1 MTDWKEEITKW
12 LTSGSDKS
20 EDPIDLIWNI
30 REEHGTIIADH
41 PKVPF
46 TLYISIDTHFVRMSV
61 FTGLNT
67 ALLDPV
73 QRLDISRK
81 LLFLNDRID
90 LVKYVIRGINEEIVL
105 RSELDL
111 IAIAKKEEFDDA
123 LTGLITALFLMIKE
137 FKLEEQF
144 NKELSERVILMI
156 KERME
161 KGATKQDLLD
171 FLINKV
177 GMDSNSADRLL
188 DEIIKSTKEV
198 PIAPENLS
206 AYQ

>member
-1 MTDWKEEITKW
+1 MTDWKEEITQW

-20 EDPIDLIWNI
+20 EDPIDLIWNV
-30 REEHGTIIADH
+30 REENGTLIADH

-46 TLYISIDTHFVRMSV
+46 SLYISIDTHFVRMSV

-90 LVKYVIRGINEEIVL
+90 LVKYVIRGLNEEIVL

-111 IAIAKKEEFDDA
+111 IAIAKKEFDDV

-171 FLINKV
+171 FLVNKV
-177 GMDSNSADRLL
+177 GMDSNSADKLL
-188 DEIIKSTKEV
+188 NEIIKSTEEV
-198 PIAPENLS
+198 PIKPGDSA

>member
-1 MTDWKEEITKW
+1 MTDWKEEITQW

-20 EDPIDLIWNI
+20 EDPIDLIWNV
-30 REEHGTIIADH
+30 REENGTLIADH

-46 TLYISIDTHFVRMSV
+46 TLYISIDTHFIRMSV

-81 LLFLNDRID
+81 LLLLNDRID
-90 LVKYVIRGINEEIVL
+90 LVKYVIRGVNEEIVL

-111 IAIAKKEEFDDA
+111 IAIAKKEFDDV
-123 LTGLITALFLMIKE
+123 LTGLIAALFLMIKE

-156 KERME
+156 KERMD

-171 FLINKV
+171 FLVNKV
-177 GMDSNSADRLL
+177 GMDSNSADKLL
-188 DEIIKSTKEV
+188 NEIIKSTQEV
-198 PIAPENLS
+198 SIKPGDS
-206 AYQ
+206 ASYQ

>member
-1 MTDWKEEITKW
+1 MTDWKEEITQW

-20 EDPIDLIWNI
+20 EDPIDLIWNV
-30 REEHGTIIADH
+30 REENGTLIADH

-46 TLYISIDTHFVRMSV
+46 SLYISIDTHFVRMSV

-111 IAIAKKEEFDDA
+111 IAIAKKEFDDV

-171 FLINKV
+171 FLVNKV
-177 GMDSNSADRLL
+177 GMDSNSAEKLL
-188 DEIIKSTKEV
+188 NEIIKSTEEV
-198 PIAPENLS
+198 PIKPGDSA

>member
-1 MTDWKEEITKW
+1 MTDWKEEITQW

-20 EDPIDLIWNI
+20 EDPIDLIWNV
-30 REEHGTIIADH
+30 REESGTLIADH

-81 LLFLNDRID
+81 LLLLNDRID
-90 LVKYVIRGINEEIVL
+90 LVKYVIRGVNEEIVL

-111 IAIAKKEEFDDA
+111 IAIAKKEFDNV

-156 KERME
+156 KERMD

-171 FLINKV
+171 FLVNKV
-177 GMDSNSADRLL
+177 GMDSNSADKLL
-188 DEIIKSTKEV
+188 NEIIKSTQEV
-198 PIAPENLS
+198 PIKPGDSA

>member
-1 MTDWKEEITKW
+1 MTDWKEEITQW

-20 EDPIDLIWNI
+20 EDPIDLIWNV
-30 REEHGTIIADH
+30 REENGTLIADH

-46 TLYISIDTHFVRMSV
+46 SLYISIDTHFVRMSV

-111 IAIAKKEEFDDA
+111 IAIAKKEFDDV
-123 LTGLITALFLMIKE
+123 LTGLITALFLMVKE

-171 FLINKV
+171 FLVNKV
-177 GMDSNSADRLL
+177 GMDSNSADKLL
-188 DEIIKSTKEV
+188 NEIIKSTEEV
-198 PIAPENLS
+198 PIKPADS
-206 AYQ
+206 DAYQ

>member
-1 MTDWKEEITKW
+1 MTDWKEEITQW

-20 EDPIDLIWNI
+20 EDPIDLIWNV
-30 REEHGTIIADH
+30 REENGTLIADH

-46 TLYISIDTHFVRMSV
+46 SLYISIDTHFVRMSV

-111 IAIAKKEEFDDA
+111 IAIAKKEFDDV

-171 FLINKV
+171 FLVNKV
-177 GMDSNSADRLL
+177 GMDSNSADKLL
-188 DEIIKSTKEV
+188 NEIIKSTEEV
-198 PIAPENLS
+198 PIKPGDSA

>member
-1 MTDWKEEITKW
+1 MTDWKEEITQW

-30 REEHGTIIADH
+30 REENGTLIADH

-46 TLYISIDTHFVRMSV
+46 SLYISIDTHFVRMSV

-111 IAIAKKEEFDDA
+111 IAIAKKEFDDV

-171 FLINKV
+171 FLVNKV
-177 GMDSNSADRLL
+177 GMDSNSADKLL
-188 DEIIKSTKEV
+188 NEIIKSTEEV
-198 PIAPENLS
+198 PIKPGDSA